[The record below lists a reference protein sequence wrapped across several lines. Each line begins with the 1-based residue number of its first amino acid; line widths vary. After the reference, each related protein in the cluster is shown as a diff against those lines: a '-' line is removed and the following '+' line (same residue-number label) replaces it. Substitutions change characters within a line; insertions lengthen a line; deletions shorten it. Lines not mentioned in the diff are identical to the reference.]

1 MVLNTWYSTIY
12 NSSTNDKYFQ
22 KLILFRLKPLFKK
35 MAQGKVP
42 TTAHLAKLEDL
53 LRVVKG
59 IEQEAYDITSVLPS
73 KNNAVLNGKLVTL
86 KQMEVTS
93 ATINNDKS
101 IDINTLAEKSVLL
114 YGVGGLVMN
123 VAESLCSIGINN
135 LIVVGKR
142 NIIKRDDFI
151 NIGYKDSYEQWTKV
165 RATINRLMDLNAN
178 ANIEG
183 CDLSVES
190 SGGIS
195 MLKYALVNRTL
206 FSSVDIISNDDLS
219 NRSEKEEVFR
229 CYYTSNHNNKSN
241 RKKNGKNPDNTTR
254 LKKETF
260 YRKMVVQLST
270 PPKAVSYK
278 KQNNLT
284 DLNSKKCVDI
294 LIAAVT
300 NRKEALILNNICL
313 ELGITLIVA
322 STGMLHGDVT
332 IVRPVQSPCLNCSD
346 NYTKFIPIRGMNN
359 NLAVSIPSIQYVMS
373 GIIINNCIQ
382 ILLNL
387 KGKSKTQFLE
397 HFNYQFSTSNIIST
411 YHDEKDKHCRNDRC
425 RNGNT

>member
-1 MVLNTWYSTIY
+1 
-12 NSSTNDKYFQ
+12 
-22 KLILFRLKPLFKK
+22 

-165 RATINRLMDLNAN
+165 RATVNRLMDLN
-178 ANIEG
+178 
-183 CDLSVES
+183 
-190 SGGIS
+190 
-195 MLKYALVNRTL
+195 Y
-206 FSSVDIISNDDLS
+206 SN
-219 NRSEKEEVFR
+219 F
-229 CYYTSNHNNKSN
+229 
-241 RKKNGKNPDNTTR
+241 
-254 LKKETF
+254 
-260 YRKMVVQLST
+260 
-270 PPKAVSYK
+270 
-278 KQNNLT
+278 
-284 DLNSKKCVDI
+284 
-294 LIAAVT
+294 
-300 NRKEALILNNICL
+300 
-313 ELGITLIVA
+313 
-322 STGMLHGDVT
+322 
-332 IVRPVQSPCLNCSD
+332 
-346 NYTKFIPIRGMNN
+346 
-359 NLAVSIPSIQYVMS
+359 
-373 GIIINNCIQ
+373 
-382 ILLNL
+382 
-387 KGKSKTQFLE
+387 
-397 HFNYQFSTSNIIST
+397 
-411 YHDEKDKHCRNDRC
+411 
-425 RNGNT
+425 